1 MRLRRREVAGVPV
14 CEAYTPQGWRR
25 LTDAPEVTRLLAN
38 RGFAPADDLLPYLQ
52 LGRGGWCQLA
62 AIAPELA
69 PASLGPSTPLLP
81 VRPRSFRDFM
91 LFEKHAI
98 DAARGF
104 ARHFFA
110 GLYPVARA
118 YEALTRR
125 PFPKFRPHPLWYRQ
139 PTYYFGNHNTFVT
152 DGEDVL
158 WPPYSTF
165 FDYEVEVGAI
175 LAHPLHNATADEAA
189 MAIGGF
195 VVLNDFSARDVQL
208 DEMRSGFGPQK
219 AKHFCSSMSAE
230 VITADEVSSRL
241 QSLEGSVSIN
251 DTTVARVSSHG
262 PQFSLEEAIAFTSR
276 SERLIP
282 GELFGSGTLPGGS
295 GIENGFPVAL
305 GDRLTLRIEGVG
317 RLSNTITK
325 AGSACT

>member
-1 MRLRRREVAGVPV
+1 
-14 CEAYTPQGWRR
+14 
-25 LTDAPEVTRLLAN
+25 
-38 RGFAPADDLLPYLQ
+38 
-52 LGRGGWCQLA
+52 
-62 AIAPELA
+62 
-69 PASLGPSTPLLP
+69 
-81 VRPRSFRDFM
+81 M

-104 ARHFFA
+104 ARHFFG

-118 YEALTRR
+118 FEAFTRR
-125 PFPKFRPHPLWYRQ
+125 PFPKFRPHPLWYQQ
-139 PTYYFGNHNTFVT
+139 PTYYFGNHNTFVA
-152 DGEDVL
+152 DQQNVA
-158 WPPYSTF
+158 WPMYSTF
-165 FDYEVEVGAI
+165 FDYELEIGAI

-189 MAIGGF
+189 TAIGGF

-230 VITADEVSSRL
+230 VITADELLPHLQTLEGGVNINGTCVSNVSSR
-241 QSLEGSVSIN
+241 S
-251 DTTVARVSSHG
+251 

-276 SERLIP
+276 SEHLVP

-295 GIENGFPVAL
+295 GIENGSRVAL
-305 GDRLTLRIEGVG
+305 GDKLTLHIKGVAQ
-317 RLSNTITK
+317 LSNTIIK